1 MKTRREASSLGCSAF
16 SASRA
21 AATSGRSCSHA
32 WRTFFERDL
41 VAVVEAPHRAHG
53 DAELLLSTKS
63 FADFLQRQIG
73 LLGNEMEQQSSC
85 AWSGD
90 VEQARDLA
98 PALTLLDQCNRART
112 QVIRVPPRRHI
123 SPPLL
128 TEQPESDLRAR
139 WNPLWQFRL
148 VSSRKRSRLKTTKE
162 AALRGEQ
169 PPPPNMIDMRCTTR
183 KLSAHDAAALGLASK
198 VDDGRF
204 VLHVAINGPIDCAL
218 PRVTGLP
225 SQMRAQKTM
234 WGRYPFDS
242 KSE

>member
-1 MKTRREASSLGCSAF
+1 MKTTREASSLGCSAF

-32 WRTFFERDL
+32 WRTFFELDL

-73 LLGNEMEQQSSC
+73 LLGNEMEQPILVRLERRPAVASAGFIFDAACRRPQVEPTHCCRSD
-85 AWSGD
+85 D

-112 QVIRVPPRRHI
+112 QVIRVPPRHDI

-139 WNPLWQFRL
+139 WNPLWRFRL
-148 VSSRKRSRLKTTKE
+148 VSSRKRSSDYCE
-162 AALRGEQ
+162 A
-169 PPPPNMIDMRCTTR
+169 PPTVEVPTDEFSYNVSASTPTTR
-183 KLSAHDAAALGLASK
+183 
-198 VDDGRF
+198 
-204 VLHVAINGPIDCAL
+204 P
-218 PRVTGLP
+218 P
-225 SQMRAQKTM
+225 SPML
-234 WGRYPFDS
+234 
-242 KSE
+242 

>member
-41 VAVVEAPHRAHG
+41 VAVVETPPLAHG

-73 LLGNEMEQQSSC
+73 LLGNEVEQPILVRLERRPAVASAGFIFDAACRRPQVEPTHC
-85 AWSGD
+85 CRSGD

-112 QVIRVPPRRHI
+112 QVIRVPPRHGI

-128 TEQPESDLRAR
+128 TEQPESDY
-139 WNPLWQFRL
+139 
-148 VSSRKRSRLKTTKE
+148 
-162 AALRGEQ
+162 RGRDGDF
-169 PPPPNMIDMRCTTR
+169 PPPPARIRTGPTKTYGSYLEWVTRNRWSGHGCCTR
-183 KLSAHDAAALGLASK
+183 G
-198 VDDGRF
+198 DGRKRAISRHIRS
-204 VLHVAINGPIDCAL
+204 HVSRC
-218 PRVTGLP
+218 R
-225 SQMRAQKTM
+225 
-234 WGRYPFDS
+234 
-242 KSE
+242 

>member
-85 AWSGD
+85 ALSGD
-90 VEQARDLA
+90 RLWPVQGLSSTLPVVVHRLSQRTAVEAA
-98 PALTLLDQCNRART
+98 TLSRRATSRRLSPSSTNATARARKSFEYPLAM
-112 QVIRVPPRRHI
+112 VFLRR
-123 SPPLL
+123 
-128 TEQPESDLRAR
+128 
-139 WNPLWQFRL
+139 
-148 VSSRKRSRLKTTKE
+148 
-162 AALRGEQ
+162 
-169 PPPPNMIDMRCTTR
+169 C
-183 KLSAHDAAALGLASK
+183 
-198 VDDGRF
+198 
-204 VLHVAINGPIDCAL
+204 
-218 PRVTGLP
+218 
-225 SQMRAQKTM
+225 
-234 WGRYPFDS
+234 
-242 KSE
+242 